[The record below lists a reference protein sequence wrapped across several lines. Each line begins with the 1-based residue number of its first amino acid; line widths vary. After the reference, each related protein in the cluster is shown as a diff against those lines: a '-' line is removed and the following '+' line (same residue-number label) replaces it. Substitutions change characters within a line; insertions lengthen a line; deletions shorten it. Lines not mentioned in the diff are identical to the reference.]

1 MERTVLY
8 NAKYRDGAARPQDLG
23 LVNDMSTSKERLGG
37 AGEYHEH
44 DVRRGEQRTEKIRAH
59 KSKFWKCAWHCQG
72 KENQWS

>member
-37 AGEYHEH
+37 GGG
-44 DVRRGEQRTEKIRAH
+44 VP
-59 KSKFWKCAWHCQG
+59 
-72 KENQWS
+72 